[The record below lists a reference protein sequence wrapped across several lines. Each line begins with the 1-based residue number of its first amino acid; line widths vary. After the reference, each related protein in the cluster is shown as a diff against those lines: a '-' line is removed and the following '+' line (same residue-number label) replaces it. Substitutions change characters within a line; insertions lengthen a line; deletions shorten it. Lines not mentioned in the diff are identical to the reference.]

1 MKEGQKV
8 RRIESQFD
16 ERKKLDERRKGER
29 KEGKQEKTNFFFFCS
44 TKFSFCWSLL
54 CQQQY
59 TSPRRVI
66 VTRFCV
72 SSPPEGWVSLVRPGS
87 AQGRDVEG
95 DDQADF
101 LALICL
107 RAHVLLRP
115 LHHPTDLHADVLR
128 TKAPARDFLV
138 RVGHKHGLL
147 FRMQQPNALAVDR

>member
-1 MKEGQKV
+1 MKVSLMKEKSWMKEGREK
-8 RRIESQFD
+8 E
-16 ERKKLDERRKGER
+16 KKENK
-29 KEGKQEKTNFFFFCS
+29 KKPT
-44 TKFSFCWSLL
+44 FSFFVQPSFRFVGLC